1 MCVHV
6 YYLYDAGLG
15 FFFVYFSLQVGN
27 GGNSDTYSWHQT
39 LEEV

>member
-1 MCVHV
+1 MCVCMFIICMTP
-6 YYLYDAGLG
+6 GWG
-15 FFFVYFSLQVGN
+15 FFSYFSLQVGN